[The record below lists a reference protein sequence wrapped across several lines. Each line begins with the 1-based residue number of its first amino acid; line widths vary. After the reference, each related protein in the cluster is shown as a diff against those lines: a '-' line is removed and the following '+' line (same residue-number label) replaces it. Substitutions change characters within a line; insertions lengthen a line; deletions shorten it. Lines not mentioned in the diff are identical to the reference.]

1 MKLTVTELSKQI
13 QHQQILDQIAFNW
26 TAGEIVGLV
35 GRNGAGKT
43 TLMRCLTG
51 QYRIDH
57 GEIALDQQSFATDP
71 AGRQELIMVDPQQ
84 NFFKGYALKTVAT
97 FYTELYPNFDQKRF
111 SELMA
116 QQKLAPEKKF
126 RDLSKGQQAYVAIA
140 LAITSGAKFILLDE
154 PFDGLDLLVREDIIK
169 LIIKANTD
177 HQQGFLIASHNLTEL
192 DGLSDRVLF
201 LKHEQIVADISLETF
216 RTQSKKLQLVFRQNQ
231 VPQLLSDQGQILS
244 IHGRVIE
251 VFFKNY
257 TEEIDQVLTA
267 LDPVLMEPLSLSL
280 SDLFKVEY
288 AYGKDDL

>member
-1 MKLTVTELSKQI
+1 MKLTVTDLAKQI
-13 QHQQILDQIAFNW
+13 QHHQILKEISFQWA
-26 TAGEIVGLV
+26 AGEIVGLV

-51 QYRIDH
+51 QYRTDH
-57 GEIALDQQSFATDP
+57 GEIALDQQPFSTVP

-97 FYTELYPNFDQKRF
+97 FYAELYPHFDQKHF

-116 QQKLAPEKKF
+116 QQKLAPEKRF

-201 LKHEQIVADISLETF
+201 LKHEQLVADVSLETF

-251 VFFKNY
+251 VFFKDY
-257 TEEIDQVLTA
+257 TEEIDQALKT
-267 LDPVLMEPLSLSL
+267 LDPVLMENLPLSL